1 MLRFGTNAFWNQRI
15 SPADRDIPPPT
26 AFCLL
31 LMTTPTHPRRLAVL
45 GSTGQLG
52 HAFLRHLESSAVG
65 LGRDQIDFAHENRL
79 EAALLAAQP
88 DAVVNATAY
97 NLVDLAELHRA
108 EALAVNFAAPVVL
121 ARICRR
127 QGWPLLHYST
137 DYVFGEEGLER
148 PYGEQDRP
156 APMNFY
162 GLSKLMGEQAVLGLH
177 PGALVF
183 RVAHL
188 FGGPAAPNRQNLVL
202 RFLQQA
208 RNQQPL
214 TASQRQWL
222 NPTCVDDI
230 VTASL
235 AVLRSGQH
243 GLYHLTGDGQC
254 TAAEY
259 AAEILRLAG
268 VPGVIV
274 EPGPDQRPARRPAY
288 SVLDNRRLQKD
299 GFPPMPHWRDAL
311 RRYIGKL
318 EAAQSTA

>member
-1 MLRFGTNAFWNQRI
+1 
-15 SPADRDIPPPT
+15 
-26 AFCLL
+26 
-31 LMTTPTHPRRLAVL
+31 MTSALQHPRFAVL

-52 HAFLRHLESSAVG
+52 QAFLRSLGPAALG
-65 LGRDQIDFAHENRL
+65 LDRSQIDFTQECRL
-79 EAALLAAQP
+79 DAALQAAQP
-88 DAVVNATAY
+88 DVVINATAY
-97 NLVDLAELHRA
+97 NLVDLAEAAHRG
-108 EALAVNFAAPVVL
+108 EALAVNFAGPVQL

-127 QGWPLLHYST
+127 NGWPLLHYST
-137 DYVFGEEGLER
+137 DYVFGEEGRER
-148 PYGEQDRP
+148 PYQEQDRP

-188 FGGPAAPNRQNLVL
+188 FGGPASPHRQNLVL

-208 RNQQPL
+208 KNQQPL
-214 TASQRQWL
+214 LASQRQWL

-230 VTASL
+230 VTQSL
-235 AVLRSGQH
+235 AVLHTGRR

-288 SVLDNRRLQKD
+288 SVLDNRRLREE

-311 RRYIGKL
+311 RRYL
-318 EAAQSTA
+318 QTMEAGRSTT